1 MNIDKIIREF
11 PRAWKE
17 CMLFLGYS
25 EDDQA
30 MFIDTPYIDNRGSVI
45 LHNGEFN
52 DFGFHYR
59 RLYDYFDSV
68 GILILI
74 EYDDIRDWKVRVNNW
89 SKYQENRTEA
99 EYLGFGKGFEFREN
113 KLRQHTD
120 GINSDTVS

>member
-1 MNIDKIIREF
+1 MSFNIDKITKEY

-25 EDDQA
+25 EDEQT

-68 GILILI
+68 GIVVATCLVDDDTFTCILYKI
-74 EYDDIRDWKVRVNNW
+74 GEEDIFDYNK
-89 SKYQENRTEA
+89 KIRTET
-99 EYLGFGKGFEFREN
+99 EYRAFEKAFEIYEKQLKG
-113 KLRQHTD
+113 
-120 GINSDTVS
+120 V